1 MNVVNATSRAR
12 TVAATQQTVEPGASA
27 NVPDAVGESLLE
39 QSDVWS
45 TKSKKTEPA
54 PSGAGKTGDAPKKEG

>member
-45 TKSKKTEPA
+45 KSKKTEPA
-54 PSGAGKTGDAPKKEG
+54 PSGAGKTGDEPKKEG